1 MAERHEEFKDIPN
14 PYKEIKQQNIEKAQ
28 EDAKLESKASEEIK
42 IPRRQNPDPF
52 EMRARRQG
60 IVPLTRKVKANAPKE
75 ETTYED
81 EIERSVGLGGNQ
93 VMNKGS
99 MYTNLLKTY
108 TDYEQ
113 NKRFEKAQI
122 NAEERD
128 EKRNK
133 RFKLFKKINVEGVR
147 NRVMNKRGRGAGRM
161 FIIFPTVLAL
171 IAGVSN
177 YTTVNFGVYL
187 KYQAMVDTYYLQK
200 LAETEKLNRELE
212 SSSNSKITA

>member
-1 MAERHEEFKDIPN
+1 MEERHEELKDIPN
-14 PYKEIKQQNIEKAQ
+14 PYKELKQQNIEKAQ
-28 EDAKLESKASEEIK
+28 ADAKIENKASEEIK

-52 EMRARRQG
+52 EMRVRRQG
-60 IVPLTRKVKANAPKE
+60 IVPASRKVKANAPKE
-75 ETTYED
+75 EIYYED
-81 EIERSVGLGGNQ
+81 ETERSVGLGGNQ

-113 NKRFEKAQI
+113 NQRFEKAQI

-128 EKRNK
+128 DKRNK
-133 RFKLFKKINVEGVR
+133 RFKLLKKINVEGVR
-147 NRVMNKRGRGAGRM
+147 NRVMNKRSRGAGRM
-161 FIIFPTVLAL
+161 FVIVPTILAL
-171 IAGVSN
+171 IAGFSN

-200 LAETEKLNRELE
+200 QAEEERLNNELE
-212 SSSNSKITA
+212 NSSNNKITA